1 MYLVLDSTTIKYE
14 PDFQDFEDIILNIY
28 GELIDAV
35 EIVPR
40 VETKLYFDSVSM
52 FVIQFFKFDW
62 FKKTACILLK
72 ECICFK

>member
-14 PDFQDFEDIILNIY
+14 PDFQDFEDVILNIY

-52 FVIQFFKFDW
+52 FIIQFSYLSDLRK
-62 FKKTACILLK
+62 LLA
-72 ECICFK
+72 FY